1 MGELRKVSGHEMS
14 LARLAFLVVI
24 LAGAVWAAWSN
35 PTTDDY
41 IRFVESELH
50 RALDRL
56 DERTSARDQR
66 LVHEIIRAQSKQLMD
81 GVVRPATIRK
91 NWGCFSW
98 YETRVAGAK
107 VVVLG
112 IGGRFVP
119 ISGTEEAVKIIER
132 LLEER
137 S

>member
-1 MGELRKVSGHEMS
+1 MS
-14 LARLAFLVVI
+14 LDRLVFLVVI

-41 IRFVESELH
+41 VRFVESELH

-56 DERTSARDQR
+56 DERTPARDQR
-66 LVHEIIRAQSKQLMD
+66 LIQEVIRAQSKQLMD
-81 GVVRPATIRK
+81 SVVRPATIRK
-91 NWGCFSW
+91 NWGLLSW
-98 YETRVAGAK
+98 YETQVVGTK

-119 ISGTEEAVKIIER
+119 ISGTEEAMKIIER

>member
-1 MGELRKVSGHEMS
+1 MS
-14 LARLAFLVVI
+14 LVRLAFLVVI

-41 IRFVESELH
+41 VRFVESESH

-56 DERTSARDQR
+56 DERTSAHDQR
-66 LVHEIIRAQSKQLMD
+66 LIHEVIRTQSKQLMD

-91 NWGCFSW
+91 NWGFFSW
-98 YETRVAGAK
+98 YETRVAGTK

-119 ISGTEEAVKIIER
+119 ISGTEEAAKTIER
-132 LLEER
+132 LLQER

>member
-1 MGELRKVSGHEMS
+1 MS
-14 LARLAFLVVI
+14 LARLVFLVVI
-24 LAGAVWAAWSN
+24 LAGAVGAAWSN

-41 IRFVESELH
+41 VRFVESELH

-66 LVHEIIRAQSKQLMD
+66 LIHEVIRAQSKQLMD

-91 NWGCFSW
+91 NWGLFSW
-98 YETRVAGAK
+98 YETQAIGTK

-119 ISGTEEAVKIIER
+119 ISGAEEVAKTIER
-132 LLEER
+132 LLQER

>member
-1 MGELRKVSGHEMS
+1 MS

-41 IRFVESELH
+41 VRFVESELH
-50 RALDRL
+50 RELDRL

-66 LVHEIIRAQSKQLMD
+66 LIYEVIRAQSKQLMD

-91 NWGCFSW
+91 NRGLFSW
-98 YETRVAGAK
+98 YETQVAGTK

-112 IGGRFVP
+112 VGGRFVP
-119 ISGTEEAVKIIER
+119 ISGAEEAAKTIER
-132 LLEER
+132 LLQEK

>member
-1 MGELRKVSGHEMS
+1 MS

-41 IRFVESELH
+41 VRFVESELH

-66 LVHEIIRAQSKQLMD
+66 LIHEVIRAQNKQLMD

-91 NWGCFSW
+91 NWGFFSW

-119 ISGTEEAVKIIER
+119 ISGTEEVVKTIER

>member
-1 MGELRKVSGHEMS
+1 MRELR
-14 LARLAFLVVI
+14 LTPLAFLVVI

-41 IRFVESELH
+41 VRFVESELH
-50 RALDRL
+50 RALDLL

-66 LVHEIIRAQSKQLMD
+66 LIHEVIRAQSKQLMD

-91 NWGCFSW
+91 NWGFFSS

-119 ISGTEEAVKIIER
+119 ISGTEEAAKTIER

>member
-1 MGELRKVSGHEMS
+1 MS

-41 IRFVESELH
+41 VRFVESELH

-66 LVHEIIRAQSKQLMD
+66 LIHEIIRAQNKQLMD

-91 NWGCFSW
+91 NWGFFSW
-98 YETRVAGAK
+98 YETRVAGTK

-112 IGGRFVP
+112 IGGRFIP
-119 ISGTEEAVKIIER
+119 ISGTEEVVKTIER